1 MFKIDVY
8 NVTLEHKARGATTN
22 YNRNKKT
29 KVETQPL
36 TSHLCRQSCVCPNT
50 YIKGTG
56 VSSGTNQ
63 VLPPFIPLANTD
75 YS

>member
-8 NVTLEHKARGATTN
+8 NVTLEHKAWEQQPITTGT
-22 YNRNKKT
+22 KKT

-36 TSHLCRQSCVCPNT
+36 TSHLCRQSCVSPNT